1 MQYSDKFKA
10 DRDSAI
16 ENIQR
21 GNMFIDK
28 LLPNSHLLQ
37 LNEKQTEKL
46 RDIHSKNKKLL
57 HKLQSNEFEIAIVG
71 LEKAGKSTFANA
83 LIESSVLPSAPERCT
98 FTATQLKNGTDKASI
113 EFYNEDEFNTIF
125 RQLLLEIKYP
135 NAENESFKNLSL
147 DEFEL
152 YFASLEE
159 MEHDLY
165 KNHIGKTDEEIK
177 DILKSRDKLRLDGDT
192 IHFSG
197 DELTKDIFQAY
208 IKGENKGA
216 DTSKPRSVKRI
227 QIESSKLKEM
237 QTAII
242 YDVPGFDSPTKIHI
256 RQTEERLK
264 AADAIILVTN
274 VGRNPSIQGTSLSVI
289 NKNTDADGIALKDKL
304 FVFGNQIDT
313 ANNAREANG
322 NKEILIKDVEKYKIG
337 SREKVFTG
345 SALKYLVDNKIIET
359 EFTPSFPI
367 EDGLKEMRAAL
378 VRFYETERFNI
389 LKLKLDANRS
399 SLKDIFKEIQKN
411 SDSSFN
417 GDTSNFSENERN
429 RILIEAGKQI
439 EDTIEDCLTTLKEE
453 LKKEIW
459 GGKYFSQKFVED
471 VGNFDCFNL
480 IDDSTIQTVKKN
492 VSSSVTLDVP
502 VEKLNQSIRSHLHDE
517 FLHKFSSLIL
527 RMTDEKAKQVEIRIL
542 RTCASSICGQSSGM
556 LYDTVEESVDGLIK
570 KLTKDISHN
579 EGRFTYLVERFSR
592 DVFDILIA
600 NPLLSQDRKEKFEK
614 SKKEFRSLD
623 AIYKNGNGMLINM
636 LLIGKQQE
644 LANEFLPRMNSLRE
658 TLRFIILNA
667 STAGMLGGAT
677 STPEVGIAI
686 LKETHSLLSSLSIK
700 LSSGDYVDLEKIL
713 NDNQYRRS
721 TTEEEI
727 LNEINNDIVNLRL
740 ILQEAVVPA
749 INLELAFMNA
759 IDKQIKV
766 LIESFN
772 NKSINSFITNEFLG
786 KLVPTIRKSELDG
799 INKKIEEHKTRIA
812 LLDEM
817 KLFNF

>member
-10 DRDSAI
+10 DRDNAI
-16 ENIQR
+16 DHIQR

-46 RDIHSKNKKLL
+46 RDIHVKNKKLL

-98 FTATQLKNGTDKASI
+98 FTATQLKNGADKAII
-113 EFYNEDEFNTIF
+113 EFYNEDEFNAIF
-125 RQLLLEIKYP
+125 RQLLIEIKYP
-135 NAENESFKNLSL
+135 NAENESFRNVSL
-147 DEFEL
+147 DKFEA
-152 YFASLEE
+152 YFSSLEE

-177 DILKSRDKLRLDGDT
+177 DIIKSRDKLRLDGDT
-192 IHFSG
+192 INFSG

-345 SALKYLVDNKIIET
+345 SALKYLVDKKIIET
-359 EFTPSFPI
+359 EFNPSFPI
-367 EDGLKEMRAAL
+367 EDGLEEMRTAL
-378 VRFYETERFNI
+378 VRFYETERFDI

-399 SLKDIFKEIQKN
+399 SLKDIFNEIKN
-411 SDSSFN
+411 NLEFDL
-417 GDTSNFSENERN
+417 DENFSDTERN
-429 RILIEAGKQI
+429 GIILEAGKEI
-439 EDTIEDCLTTLKEE
+439 EASIESCLTILKED

-459 GGKYFSQKFVED
+459 GGNYFSQKFAED
-471 VGNFDCFNL
+471 VGNFDCFHP
-480 IDDSTIQTVKKN
+480 IDDTTIQAVKRN

-502 VEKLNQSIRSHLHDE
+502 IEKLNQSIRNKLHDE
-517 FLHKFSSLIL
+517 FLQKFSSLIL

-542 RTCASSICGQSSGM
+542 RTCASSICGQSSGT
-556 LYDTVEESVDGLIK
+556 LYDAVEESVGGLIK

-579 EGRFTYLVERFSR
+579 EGRFTYLIERFSR
-592 DVFDILIA
+592 DIFDILIA

-614 SKKEFRSLD
+614 SKKEFRGLD
-623 AIYKNGNGMLINM
+623 ALYKNGNGMLINM
-636 LLIGKQQE
+636 LLIGEQKE
-644 LANEFLPRMNSLRE
+644 CTNEFLPRMDSLRE
-658 TLRFIILNA
+658 TLRFLILNA
-667 STAGMLGGAT
+667 STAGMLGQGT

-686 LKETHSLLSSLSIK
+686 LKEAHALLSSLTIK
-700 LSSGDYVDLEKIL
+700 ISSGDYVNSEKIIS
-713 NDNQYRRS
+713 DNKYKRS
-721 TTEEEI
+721 RTEEEV

-759 IDKQIKV
+759 LDKQIKV

-772 NKSINSFITNEFLG
+772 IQSNNSSVTNDFLA

-817 KLFNF
+817 KLFSF

>member
-10 DRDSAI
+10 DRDNAI
-16 ENIQR
+16 DHIQR

-46 RDIHSKNKKLL
+46 RDIHVKNKKLL

-98 FTATQLKNGTDKASI
+98 FTATQLKNGADKASI
-113 EFYNEDEFNTIF
+113 EFYNEDEFNAIF
-125 RQLLLEIKYP
+125 RQLLIEIKYP
-135 NAENESFKNLSL
+135 NAENESFRNVSL
-147 DEFEL
+147 DKFEA
-152 YFASLEE
+152 YFSSLEE

-177 DILKSRDKLRLDGDT
+177 DIIKSRDKLRLDGDT

-313 ANNAREANG
+313 ANNVREANG

-345 SALKYLVDNKIIET
+345 SALKYLVDKKIIET
-359 EFTPSFPI
+359 EFNPSFPI
-367 EDGLKEMRAAL
+367 EDGLEEMRAAL
-378 VRFYETERFNI
+378 VRFYETERFDI

-399 SLKDIFKEIQKN
+399 SLKDIFNEIKN
-411 SDSSFN
+411 NLEFDL
-417 GDTSNFSENERN
+417 DENFSDTERN
-429 RILIEAGKQI
+429 GIILEAGKEI
-439 EDTIEDCLTTLKEE
+439 EASIESCLTILKED

-459 GGKYFSQKFVED
+459 GGNYFSQKFAED
-471 VGNFDCFNL
+471 VGNFDCFHP
-480 IDDSTIQTVKKN
+480 IDDTTIQAVKRN

-502 VEKLNQSIRSHLHDE
+502 IEKLNQSIRNKLHDE
-517 FLHKFSSLIL
+517 FLQKFSSLIL

-542 RTCASSICGQSSGM
+542 RTCASSICGQSSGT
-556 LYDTVEESVDGLIK
+556 LYDAVEESVGGLIK

-579 EGRFTYLVERFSR
+579 EGRFTYLIERFSR
-592 DVFDILIA
+592 DIFDILIA

-614 SKKEFRSLD
+614 SKKEFRGLD
-623 AIYKNGNGMLINM
+623 ALYKNGNGMLINM
-636 LLIGKQQE
+636 LLIGEQKE
-644 LANEFLPRMNSLRE
+644 CTNEFLPRMDSLRE
-658 TLRFIILNA
+658 TLRFLILNA
-667 STAGMLGGAT
+667 STAGMLGQGT

-686 LKETHSLLSSLSIK
+686 LKEAHALLSSLTIK
-700 LSSGDYVDLEKIL
+700 ISSGDYINSEKIIS
-713 NDNQYRRS
+713 DNKYKRS
-721 TTEEEI
+721 RTEEEV

-759 IDKQIKV
+759 LDKQIKV

-772 NKSINSFITNEFLG
+772 IQSNNSSVINDFLA

-817 KLFNF
+817 KLFSF

>member
-10 DRDSAI
+10 DRDNAI
-16 ENIQR
+16 DHIQR

-46 RDIHSKNKKLL
+46 RDIHVKNKKLL

-98 FTATQLKNGTDKASI
+98 FTATQLKNGADKAII
-113 EFYNEDEFNTIF
+113 EFYNEDEFNAIF
-125 RQLLLEIKYP
+125 RQLLIEIKYP
-135 NAENESFKNLSL
+135 NAENESFRNVSL
-147 DEFEL
+147 DKFEA
-152 YFASLEE
+152 YFSSLEE

-177 DILKSRDKLRLDGDT
+177 DIIKSRDKLRLDGDT

-313 ANNAREANG
+313 ANNVREANG

-345 SALKYLVDNKIIET
+345 SALKYLVDKKIIET
-359 EFTPSFPI
+359 EFNPSFPI
-367 EDGLKEMRAAL
+367 EDGLEEMRAAL
-378 VRFYETERFNI
+378 VRFYETERFDI

-399 SLKDIFKEIQKN
+399 SLKDIFNEIKN
-411 SDSSFN
+411 NLEFDL
-417 GDTSNFSENERN
+417 DENFSDTERN
-429 RILIEAGKQI
+429 GIILEAGKEI
-439 EDTIEDCLTTLKEE
+439 EASIESCLTILKED

-459 GGKYFSQKFVED
+459 GGNYFSQKFAED
-471 VGNFDCFNL
+471 VGNFDCFHP
-480 IDDSTIQTVKKN
+480 IDDTIIQAVKRN

-502 VEKLNQSIRSHLHDE
+502 IEKLNQSIRNKLHDE
-517 FLHKFSSLIL
+517 FLQKFSSLIL

-542 RTCASSICGQSSGM
+542 RTCASSICGQSSGT
-556 LYDTVEESVDGLIK
+556 LYDAVEESVGGLIK

-579 EGRFTYLVERFSR
+579 EGRFTYLIERFSR
-592 DVFDILIA
+592 DIFDILIA

-614 SKKEFRSLD
+614 SKKEFRGLD
-623 AIYKNGNGMLINM
+623 ALYKNGNGMLINM
-636 LLIGKQQE
+636 LLIGEQKE
-644 LANEFLPRMNSLRE
+644 CTNEFLPRMNSLRE
-658 TLRFIILNA
+658 TLRFLILNA
-667 STAGMLGGAT
+667 STAGMLGGGT

-686 LKETHSLLSSLSIK
+686 LKEAHALLSSLTIK
-700 LSSGDYVDLEKIL
+700 ISSGDYVNSEKIISG
-713 NDNQYRRS
+713 NKHKRS
-721 TTEEEI
+721 STEEEV

-759 IDKQIKV
+759 LDKQIKV

-772 NKSINSFITNEFLG
+772 IQSNNSSVTNDFLA

-812 LLDEM
+812 LLGEM
-817 KLFNF
+817 KNFSF

>member
-10 DRDSAI
+10 DRDNAI
-16 ENIQR
+16 DHIQR

-46 RDIHSKNKKLL
+46 RDIHVKNKKLL

-98 FTATQLKNGTDKASI
+98 FTATQLKNGADKAII
-113 EFYNEDEFNTIF
+113 EFYNEDEFNAIF
-125 RQLLLEIKYP
+125 RQLLIEIKYP
-135 NAENESFKNLSL
+135 NAENESFRNVSL
-147 DEFEL
+147 DKFEA
-152 YFASLEE
+152 YFSSLEE

-177 DILKSRDKLRLDGDT
+177 DIIKSRDKLRLDGDT

-313 ANNAREANG
+313 ANNVREANG

-345 SALKYLVDNKIIET
+345 SALKYLVDKKIIET
-359 EFTPSFPI
+359 EFNPSFPI
-367 EDGLKEMRAAL
+367 EDGLEEMRAAL
-378 VRFYETERFNI
+378 VRFYETERFDI

-399 SLKDIFKEIQKN
+399 SLKDIFNEIKN
-411 SDSSFN
+411 NLEFDL
-417 GDTSNFSENERN
+417 DENFSDTERN
-429 RILIEAGKQI
+429 GIILEAGKEI
-439 EDTIEDCLTTLKEE
+439 EASIESCLTILKED

-459 GGKYFSQKFVED
+459 GGNYFSQKFAED
-471 VGNFDCFNL
+471 VGNFDCFHP
-480 IDDSTIQTVKKN
+480 IDDTTIQAVKRN

-502 VEKLNQSIRSHLHDE
+502 IEKLNQSIRNKLHDE
-517 FLHKFSSLIL
+517 FLQKFSSLIL

-542 RTCASSICGQSSGM
+542 RTCASSICGQSSGT
-556 LYDTVEESVDGLIK
+556 LYDAVEESVGGLIK

-579 EGRFTYLVERFSR
+579 EGRFTYLIERFSR
-592 DVFDILIA
+592 DIFDILIA

-614 SKKEFRSLD
+614 SKKEFRGLD
-623 AIYKNGNGMLINM
+623 ALYKNGNGMLINM
-636 LLIGKQQE
+636 LLIGEQKE
-644 LANEFLPRMNSLRE
+644 CTNEFLPRMDSLRE
-658 TLRFIILNA
+658 TLRFLILNA
-667 STAGMLGGAT
+667 STAGMLGQGT

-686 LKETHSLLSSLSIK
+686 LKEAHALLSSLTIK
-700 LSSGDYVDLEKIL
+700 ISSGDYVNSEKIIS
-713 NDNQYRRS
+713 DNKYKRS
-721 TTEEEI
+721 RTEEEV

-759 IDKQIKV
+759 LDKQIKV

-772 NKSINSFITNEFLG
+772 IQSNNSSVINDFLA

-817 KLFNF
+817 KLFSF